1 MLVEEKYILW
11 DWNGTL
17 LDDTEICLSA
27 MNKMLAKRKMN
38 LIDLDC
44 YKEVFGFPVVDYYK
58 SIGFDFQKE
67 SFESVSVEFIDLYN
81 NQSEHALLMPDCL
94 EVLNSF
100 KNTGKINIVLSAMQQ
115 EMLIDLI
122 DRNGLSSFF
131 TDILG
136 IDNIYAHSKSAVGK
150 EFVKANNIAPQDVL
164 LIGDTLH
171 DFEVASEIGCRCIL
185 VANGHQSEERL
196 ISSGAIVIKNLHEL
210 LTEHLN

>member
-1 MLVEEKYILW
+1 MLVEEKYIFW

-17 LDDTEICLSA
+17 LDDTNICLSA
-27 MNKMLAKRKMN
+27 MNVMLAKRKMN
-38 LIDLDC
+38 SIDLDC

-81 NQSEHALLMPDCL
+81 NQSDHALLMPDCL
-94 EVLNSF
+94 ETLNTF
-100 KNTGKINIVLSAMQQ
+100 KNTGKINIILSAMQQ
-115 EMLIDLI
+115 EMLADLI
-122 DRNGLSSFF
+122 DRKGLSSFF

-136 IDNIYAHSKSAVGK
+136 IDNIYAHSKSTVGK
-150 EFVKANNIAPQDVL
+150 EFVKAKKIAPQDVL

-185 VANGHQSEERL
+185 IANGHQSEKRL
-196 ISSGAIVIKNLHEL
+196 RSSGAIVLKNLHEL